1 MSSQALAQVTPTAI
15 VVPNNS
21 QVSNVGYNN
30 YSQASQNYFN
40 YPGTNFQGSD
50 LMTHLQLNI
59 KAGINLEWCS
69 KTILQ
74 FSNSAP
80 YLIKHQWILDFL
92 LNDLYENFD
101 KTSALSLRNLSQD
114 GDFTQLLALNPKTK
128 KFLYEILSHY
138 EEDNSDEI
146 EFDSNSESKKFQ
158 NLDHEL
164 LMYIVDIVESV
175 SSYIAPAPKND
186 ELFISLT
193 KIFHY
198 QNDRSLLISIMRSFA
213 RFLVRSE
220 LNIENC
226 SSDISSTILDKIV
239 SFLLTNDYD
248 LILTSLDFLYQF
260 SLPGNLRINTLL
272 KTTTRQ
278 EIFKLKLPQLLT
290 YQLSITGNPNDFSNT
305 QPLRLVKRT
314 KPPVPTSPPE
324 LSPEHYKEITNFN
337 EPIRATAWMRSSYR
351 AVQDGEVTQI
361 SLWKAYEK
369 QFEKET
375 SQNKKKLLPAVD
387 FIKNVSNAFPNS
399 SAMVINLPNGQRKF
413 IIKGIEPRLKSVN
426 SATGEYEAFN
436 EIKSAEKETYS
447 QLSEDL
453 QSKQEPLPSYNAPTQ
468 LNDVNKSSSLLLTS
482 LTNNPVGKELF
493 KPIEEELFKKIEAAP
508 ILFDELADTLKYIQ

>member
-1 MSSQALAQVTPTAI
+1 MFGFSQITPTAI
-15 VVPNNS
+15 VVPNDS
-21 QVSNVGYNN
+21 QISNLGYNN
-30 YSQASQNYFN
+30 YSQTNQNYYN
-40 YPGTNFQGSD
+40 HPGTNFQGSD

-80 YLIKHQWILDFL
+80 YLIKHQWILDYL

-114 GDFTQLLALNPKTK
+114 GDFTQLLALHPKTK
-128 KFLYEILSHY
+128 KILYEVLSHY
-138 EEDNSDEI
+138 EDEDNEVDD
-146 EFDSNSESKKFQ
+146 DSTTKFK

-220 LNIENC
+220 LTIENC
-226 SSDISSTILDKIV
+226 SSDINSSILDKIV

-278 EIFKLKLPQLLT
+278 EILKLKLPQLLT
-290 YQLSITGNPNDFSNT
+290 YQLNINGNPNDFNNI
-305 QPLRLVKRT
+305 QPLRLIKRT

-324 LSPEHYKEITNFN
+324 LSPEHYKEIINLN

-351 AVQDGEVTQI
+351 AIQEGEVTQI

-375 SQNKKKLLPAVD
+375 AQNKKKLLPAVD

-426 SATGEYEAFN
+426 STTGEYEAFN
-436 EIKSAEKETYS
+436 EIKNSDKES
-447 QLSEDL
+447 LALLENSK
-453 QSKQEPLPSYNAPTQ
+453 SKQEPLSSYNPPNQ

-482 LTNNPVGKELF
+482 LTNNQVGKELF
-493 KPIEEELFKKIEAAP
+493 KPIEEELFKKIEAVP
-508 ILFDELADTLKYIQ
+508 ILFDELADTLRYIQ